1 MTKQKYI
8 VTERPKKNIIDKP
21 SSSTKMLLKSWFIG
35 LLNNEPRVKAH
46 HFESIRI
53 FFKGLGNE
61 SETFLS
67 HILEPEECKSYR
79 G

>member
-53 FFKGLGNE
+53 FFKGLGI
-61 SETFLS
+61 SE
-67 HILEPEECKSYR
+67 LENKEVFEQGLKTYF
-79 G
+79 GE